1 MRRYRRCWN
10 LSHSCCGLYS
20 PRVAPVTEITGH
32 PGVQTTAVM
41 RAAGVD
47 HLFTLNGAHI
57 WPFYEGARDRG
68 MRIVDTRHEAT
79 AVFAAEAWAKLTRG
93 PGYAA
98 LTAGPGVTNGVSAIT
113 SAAFNGSPVVVVG
126 GRAPQLRWGSGS
138 LQEFDHVPVLAP
150 IVKEAR
156 TVTDP
161 ATAADVMCDLV
172 ASAATPGR
180 GPVFADFPLDTFQ
193 PHTVELDEQWWSQVD
208 TGSEPDPEALAAAV
222 AALSS
227 SERPVMM
234 VGSDAYWGDA
244 DVGILATATA
254 WDVPCYANGLGRGVV
269 PARHR
274 LGFMRTRGLW
284 RSRADLIV
292 VVGAPLDFRL
302 SFGDF
307 GGTPVVHLV
316 DHESKRASHVEGVV
330 TVVGDISRSLM
341 HLALEAP
348 ASMRRDEWVGEV
360 RAAEDAA
367 AAADRALLDDDHD
380 PVRPGRVYGELQ
392 RRLADDAVVICDGGD
407 FASYAGRLVEMSRP
421 GCWLDTG
428 PYGCLGNGLG
438 YALAARLA
446 RPSSQVVLLLGDG
459 AAGFSLMDVD
469 TLVRHRLPV
478 VMVVGNNSMWG
489 LEKHP
494 MQMIYGWDEA
504 CDLAPGT
511 RYDEVVRSLGGDGET
526 VTRHD
531 QVGPALDRAF
541 ASSVPYLVN
550 VLTDPNDVYPRTS
563 NLA

>member
-1 MRRYRRCWN
+1 
-10 LSHSCCGLYS
+10 
-20 PRVAPVTEITGH
+20 
-32 PGVQTTAVM
+32 M

-47 HLFTLNGAHI
+47 HMFTLNGAHI

-68 MRIVDTRHEAT
+68 IRIVDTRHEST

-98 LTAGPGVTNGVSAIT
+98 VTAGPGVTNAVSAMT
-113 SAAFNGSPVVVVG
+113 SAAFNGAPLVVVG
-126 GRAPQLRWGSGS
+126 GRAPQLRWGTGS

-150 IVKEAR
+150 IVKDAR
-156 TVTDP
+156 TVDDP
-161 ATAADVMCDLV
+161 TLAAAVMQEMV
-172 ASAATPGR
+172 MTSMTPGR

-193 PHTVELDEQWWSQVD
+193 SHTVTVD
-208 TGSEPDPEALAAAV
+208 DTWMPAAATGADPDPDELAAAV
-222 AALSS
+222 AACAAA
-227 SERPVMM
+227 ERPVLM

-244 DVGILATATA
+244 DVGVLATATA
-254 WDVPCYANGLGRGVV
+254 WDMPCYANGLGRGIV
-269 PARHR
+269 PVGHR
-274 LGFMRTRGLW
+274 LGFTRTRSLW
-284 RSRADLIV
+284 RTRADLIV
-292 VVGAPLDFRL
+292 VVGTSLDFRL
-302 SFGDF
+302 GFGDF
-307 GGTPVVHLV
+307 GGVPVVHIV
-316 DHESKRASHVEGVV
+316 DHESKRAHHVDGVV
-330 TVVGDISRSLM
+330 TVVGDIGRTLM
-341 HLALEAP
+341 DLALGAP
-348 ASMRRDEWVGEV
+348 ASLRRDEWVSEV
-360 RAAEDAA
+360 RAAEEAA
-367 AAADRALLDDDHD
+367 AALDLSLLDDDHD
-380 PVRPGRVYGELQ
+380 PVRPGRVYGELR

-428 PYGCLGNGLG
+428 PFGCLGNGLG

-541 ASSVPYLVN
+541 ASPVPYLVN
-550 VLTDPNDVYPRTS
+550 VLTDPDDVYPRSS